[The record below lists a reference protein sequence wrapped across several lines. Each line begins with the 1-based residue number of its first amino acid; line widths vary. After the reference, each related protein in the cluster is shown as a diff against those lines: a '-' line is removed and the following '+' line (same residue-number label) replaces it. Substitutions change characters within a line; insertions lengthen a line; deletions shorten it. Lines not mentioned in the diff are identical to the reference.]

1 MTRKTTD
8 YFLDNLMELDFL
20 LETFAF
26 SLNYGSLCPL
36 FYFYK
41 KGIIQSIVKFGISL
55 KENKVNK
62 TLSL

>member
-8 YFLDNLMELDFL
+8 YFLDNLELDFL

-26 SLNYGSLCPL
+26 SLNYQSLCPL

-55 KENKVNK
+55 KEFIR
-62 TLSL
+62 